1 MCAWAMALQFSKPPA
16 MFATTAATAVAT
28 TTATSSSSLL
38 RISSCSSSCSSSVA
52 TTIHLLKCSSFV
64 GGNPVCCPQINRE
77 GNNNNNNCWQ
87 SVSSVVGGV
96 NVRCSTSS
104 SDRRVGFL
112 GRLGRVF
119 KEKAKSDIQLLFSGF
134 SKTRE
139 NLAVVDE
146 LLTYWNLSD
155 SENILDE
162 LEEVLLVSDFG
173 PRTAMKIVDGLRKD
187 ILKGTLKSGPDIKV
201 ALKRIIVRL
210 LTENVSSTELQ
221 LGQSRPAV
229 IMIVGVNGGG
239 KTTTIGKLAHRFKNE
254 NVKVLMAA
262 GDTFRAAA
270 SEQLEVWAERTG
282 SEIVVGEGSKPRPA
296 TVLAEAVR
304 QGLEQDIDLVLCDT
318 SGRLHTNY
326 NLMEELRS
334 CKRAVTKAL
343 PSAPNEV
350 LLVLDGTTGL
360 NMLPQAREFNQVIG
374 VTGFVLT
381 KLDGTS
387 RGGCVVSVVD
397 ELSIPVKFVGVGEG
411 LNDLQP
417 FDAEAFVDA
426 LFP

>member
-1 MCAWAMALQFSKPPA
+1 
-16 MFATTAATAVAT
+16 
-28 TTATSSSSLL
+28 
-38 RISSCSSSCSSSVA
+38 
-52 TTIHLLKCSSFV
+52 
-64 GGNPVCCPQINRE
+64 
-77 GNNNNNNCWQ
+77 
-87 SVSSVVGGV
+87 
-96 NVRCSTSS
+96 
-104 SDRRVGFL
+104 
-112 GRLGRVF
+112 
-119 KEKAKSDIQLLFSGF
+119 
-134 SKTRE
+134 
-139 NLAVVDE
+139 
-146 LLTYWNLSD
+146 
-155 SENILDE
+155 
-162 LEEVLLVSDFG
+162 
-173 PRTAMKIVDGLRKD
+173 
-187 ILKGTLKSGPDIKV
+187 
-201 ALKRIIVRL
+201 VRL

-387 RGGCVVSVVD
+387 RGGCVVGIFSD
-397 ELSIPVKFVGVGEG
+397 
-411 LNDLQP
+411 
-417 FDAEAFVDA
+417 
-426 LFP
+426 

>member
-1 MCAWAMALQFSKPPA
+1 MCVWAMALQFSKPPA

-38 RISSCSSSCSSSVA
+38 RISSSSSSVA

-77 GNNNNNNCWQ
+77 GNNSNSNCWQ
-87 SVSSVVGGV
+87 PVSSVVGGV